1 MEKSETDDKYIK
13 ALRGELSKA
22 KEELERL
29 RNAPA
34 ETVTR
39 VVYKQPE
46 ELGDYQ
52 QNSLLNFSHGDVD
65 ELTKV
70 LLGQQVRREAAIKD
84 YELGKKDRIIG
95 ELMEQKLQLEDQ
107 LAATATAEPSQ
118 TDRDLQRLRSQ
129 FESLKLEKEELLR
142 FTAGGTKGESYH
154 LIKDLSNENA
164 RLRLQL
170 SMQGAGAQKKIN

>member
-1 MEKSETDDKYIK
+1 M
-13 ALRGELSKA
+13 

-70 LLGQQVRREAAIKD
+70 LPAHQTKREAAIKD
-84 YELGKKDRIIG
+84 YELGKKDRIIS
-95 ELMEQKLQLEDQ
+95 ELMEQKMQLEDQ
-107 LAATATAEPSQ
+107 LAATTASEPSQ
-118 TDRDLQRLRSQ
+118 VERELQKLKSQ
-129 FESLKLEKEELLR
+129 YESLKLEKEELLR

-164 RLRLQL
+164 RLRMQL
-170 SMQGAGAQKKIN
+170 TMQGGGTLKKS